1 LSKNEIVKDTS
12 KKVGESMA
20 DILDLPKEVLMDVA
34 KITIVGS
41 RQVTIENHKGI
52 IQYTSEKMRIS
63 VGEGEV
69 IICGKD
75 MVIKSIAPEEINI
88 SGTVQ
93 RVLLEK

>member
-1 LSKNEIVKDTS
+1 MSKNEIVKDTS